1 MKKWS
6 ALLLAMALMIS
17 FALFGC
23 SNADDTSSKDND
35 SAGTGTTDTS
45 QSGNNEKVTMRI
57 TWWGSQTRHDQTLK
71 VLEMFQ
77 QKYPNITFEPE
88 FTAWDGYWEK
98 IAAEAAAGSLPD
110 VWQQDYQY
118 ISQYANKNLL
128 LDLQPYVDEGKLDLS
143 DVDQNSIAGGIINDK
158 LYGINLGNNSLCM
171 IYDPE
176 IFKQAGVAE
185 PTPELTWEDY
195 VNVVKTI
202 HEKTGLYGD
211 ENIPGNY
218 FHGLNHYIRQHGP
231 EYDLYSEDGTKLGY
245 DNDKWF
251 EEFFSMELDL
261 IKAGAI
267 PLPEVRNEIKTPE
280 DSLLVS
286 KKSAMI
292 GAINSNQIVA
302 TATAAGRPLKMT
314 LLPKAKDQVRE
325 GQYIKPSMFFS
336 VTQYTKYPDQAVE
349 FVNYFINDIEANKV
363 MMAERGV
370 PISAKVREA
379 LKPSLPD
386 AQKQMF
392 DYVDLVI
399 ENSSPIGPPQP
410 AGHAEIDKLLKTLE
424 EQICYEQITPAA
436 AAAKFREEAT
446 KILSQNAQ

>member
-1 MKKWS
+1 
-6 ALLLAMALMIS
+6 
-17 FALFGC
+17 
-23 SNADDTSSKDND
+23 
-35 SAGTGTTDTS
+35 
-45 QSGNNEKVTMRI
+45 
-57 TWWGSQTRHDQTLK
+57 
-71 VLEMFQ
+71 
-77 QKYPNITFEPE
+77 
-88 FTAWDGYWEK
+88 
-98 IAAEAAAGSLPD
+98 
-110 VWQQDYQY
+110 
-118 ISQYANKNLL
+118 
-128 LDLQPYVDEGKLDLS
+128 
-143 DVDQNSIAGGIINDK
+143 
-158 LYGINLGNNSLCM
+158 M

-185 PTPELTWEDY
+185 PTPELTWENY
-195 VNVVKTI
+195 INTVKTI

-218 FHGLNHYIRQHGP
+218 FHGLTHYIRQHGP

-302 TATAAGRPLKMT
+302 VATAAGRPLKMT

-336 VTQYTKYPDQAVE
+336 VTQYTKYPEQAVE
-349 FVNYFINDIEANKV
+349 FVNYFINDIEANKI

-370 PISAKVREA
+370 PISAKVRDT
-379 LKPSLPD
+379 LKSSLPD